1 MTYNCAYALANLA
14 IIGHNIMK
22 ETIYLTIID
31 HFKNWAAGV
40 DYACVKGCSPCCTQ
54 NVTITAL
61 EGERIL
67 NFVLT
72 HGMERWLAKKLQEPQ
87 RADRPRLTT
96 NEFAQA
102 CLTGREADDGENGT
116 IAPCPFLEDDAC
128 RIYPV
133 RPFACRCFIST
144 IRCSA
149 LQPARIA
156 AHYLTAATAMMQ
168 LIEHLGQKEYWGIMT
183 DVLLALCD
191 ISVYRPIAEQLD
203 DPARIMQGRLRTL
216 TARPLPGF
224 LFSEEEEERLG
235 PLLRSI
241 FSTHLDGRT
250 VEDILNGK

>member
-1 MTYNCAYALANLA
+1 
-14 IIGHNIMK
+14 MK
-22 ETIYLTIID
+22 EKIYLTIIEQ
-31 HFKNWAAGV
+31 FSNWAA
-40 DYACVKGCSPCCTQ
+40 DFSSACSKGCSPCCTQ

-72 HGMERWLAKKLQEPQ
+72 HGLERWLAEKLLEPQ
-87 RADRPRLTT
+87 RADRPHLTT
-96 NEFAQA
+96 NEFAHA
-102 CLTGREADDGENGT
+102 CLTGREVDGGENGT
-116 IAPCPFLEDDAC
+116 IAPCPFLADDTC

-144 IRCSA
+144 ARCSA
-149 LQPARIA
+149 HQPARIA

-191 ISVYRPIAEQLD
+191 ISVYRPIAEQLAE
-203 DPARIMQGRLRTL
+203 PARIMQGRLRTL

-224 LFSEEEEERLG
+224 LFSEEEEEQLG
-235 PLLRSI
+235 PLLRAI
-241 FSTHLDGRT
+241 FATPLDGRT
-250 VEDILNGK
+250 VEDILNGR